1 MTTVSRVIVP
11 ITILIAVGSALAG
24 QAPDFCSSQ
33 WYDQLEK
40 VRSVETAQFIERR
53 TEETNVAV
61 SPPKSWKVEHL
72 YFKDTLLGHPI
83 LVLYRFD
90 LECLQLYQAD
100 YIFPLV
106 LEDADVFKLIAAI
119 EDKYKT
125 KLATQY
131 VNKMLYSNG
140 NINDSTAINIS
151 QNGLLHF
158 HNKNTTVSYHTTNW
172 SWLRGWVEGKEPM
185 CQAKKRQHDR
195 LEEKL

>member
-1 MTTVSRVIVP
+1 MTAASRVIVP
-11 ITILIAVGSALAG
+11 ITILIAVGSALAD
-24 QAPDFCSSQ
+24 QAPDFRSSH
-33 WYDQLEK
+33 WYDQSEK
-40 VRSVETAQFIERR
+40 VRAVETAQFIERR

-61 SPPKSWKVEHL
+61 SPPKRWKVEHL
-72 YFKDTLLGHPI
+72 YFKDTLLGHSV

-106 LEDADVFKLIAAI
+106 LDEESVFKLIAAI

-131 VNKMLYSNG
+131 VNKRLYSNG
-140 NINDSTAINIS
+140 NINDSTEVSIS
-151 QNGLLHF
+151 QHGLLHF
-158 HNKNTTVSYHTTNW
+158 HNKNTVVSCQTTNW

-185 CQAKKRQHDR
+185 CQAKRRQHDR
-195 LEEKL
+195 LKEKM